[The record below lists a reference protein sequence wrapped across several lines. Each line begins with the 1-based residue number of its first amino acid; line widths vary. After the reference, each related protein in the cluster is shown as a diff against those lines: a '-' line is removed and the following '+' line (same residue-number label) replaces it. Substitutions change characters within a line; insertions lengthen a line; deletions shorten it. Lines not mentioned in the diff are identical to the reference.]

1 MADITVSVT
10 LFGELVCYG
19 NRTKT
24 GSYATLDAKLPEDST
39 LKDLFDYLL
48 MCTNERGI
56 TYINGFISAL
66 PDIQPD
72 LDYILQNNDHITLLP
87 AQEIWQF
94 QQRSSLPITAKISS
108 ALQQAYQQQ

>member
-19 NRTKT
+19 NQTKT
-24 GSYATLDAKLPEDST
+24 VNYTTFDVKLPTGSA
-39 LKDLFDYLL
+39 LKDLLAYLL

-56 TYINGFISAL
+56 TYINGLVSAL

-72 LDYILQNNDHITLLP
+72 LDYVLQKNDHVAMLP
-87 AQEIWQF
+87 AHKIWQI
-94 QQRSSLPITAKISS
+94 QQRSSLLMTAQMSA
-108 ALQQAYQQQ
+108 ALQPTLQQP